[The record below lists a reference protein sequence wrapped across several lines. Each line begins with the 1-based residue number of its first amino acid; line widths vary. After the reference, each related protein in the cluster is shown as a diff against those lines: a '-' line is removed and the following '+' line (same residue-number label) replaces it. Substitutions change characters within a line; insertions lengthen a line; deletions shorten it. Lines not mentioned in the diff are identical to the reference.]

1 MFEVPKVNLN
11 SRCYI
16 DLQQNI
22 YEPPILKNI
31 SDEQLQDLI
40 ENGGNAILKF
50 MRLSCHTQALERSV
64 KVVTEAALS
73 VCEKK
78 RREGFI
84 KSKLASRKVTPKFE
98 TKKDFCFKK

>member
-16 DLQQNI
+16 ELIHWQQNI

-40 ENGGNAILKF
+40 ENGRDAVFEF
-50 MRLSCHTQALERSV
+50 MRLPCHTQVVERSV

-84 KSKLASRKVTPKFE
+84 NS
-98 TKKDFCFKK
+98 